1 MNDPSKFWQ
10 ISVNGATPQTF
21 AQKFFHNVRR
31 ELRHTDLDRL
41 TFVAGGRAI
50 DATPLMN
57 YGDAV
62 AVTRNGKP
70 FFAGTALPPRL
81 VGRPNEENHLYT
93 VVSPWYDLTRTFY
106 QQEWTVWDGTYV
118 NEGGLLVPHTVTEY
132 LSTLVLF
139 MQQNGSLLTAQ
150 AQIQDAINF
159 AIGHGMSAE
168 IQLGT
173 VDMNFQPPID
183 IIKGA
188 ITCAEIIQKAIRWAK
203 DAVAY
208 FDYTTS
214 PPTLNVR
221 QRANLPAV
229 TKPLASSFNDS
240 NGFPGFNAAPGGYVK
255 DVSLTQR
262 TDLVPKAVVV
272 QYIEPST
279 ENGFTSYAR
288 LIDWA
293 VLTSGVGVSPATFA
307 QGGSMPGPPSGYD
320 TAPADEPTGVAVVPV
335 PIQLVGFKINYI
347 EQQVTTVSIDTS
359 SQSWWTSHCAAEFN
373 RTGLTVLDG
382 PYNNTAPTYPNEI
395 VRGSFAAWMG
405 AQNKHA
411 MQETVYADIDIQ
423 FTDPNTGSVIKET
436 RHLSANITS
445 SDIATGGVTFQNV
458 TSFSLGEPL
467 PPIGLPLAY
476 LQSLTPAQWEGTCTI
491 VEQECSGSV
500 TPGKVLNISGAG
512 VPPAWSSMNAMVAAV
527 DEDWD
532 TGETHITLGIPKHL
546 SVADMIEL
554 ANVSRWRNEGAPG
567 NFFIRA
573 GGYTADGNAGLLPDT
588 PPAASLS
595 GAAASGAPDKLVLA
609 DSEEPGQSVTIDPST
624 PHVQVVDSDGNTI
637 TLDAS
642 VPKVAIAYAGAGTID
657 CDASELPSGTMNVQQ
672 VTILVPDPSVSPNPD
687 ANGCWHVVSKTGY
700 FLCTTPS

>member
-1 MNDPSKFWQ
+1 
-10 ISVNGATPQTF
+10 
-21 AQKFFHNVRR
+21 
-31 ELRHTDLDRL
+31 
-41 TFVAGGRAI
+41 
-50 DATPLMN
+50 
-57 YGDAV
+57 
-62 AVTRNGKP
+62 
-70 FFAGTALPPRL
+70 
-81 VGRPNEENHLYT
+81 
-93 VVSPWYDLTRTFY
+93 
-106 QQEWTVWDGTYV
+106 
-118 NEGGLLVPHTVTEY
+118 
-132 LSTLVLF
+132 
-139 MQQNGSLLTAQ
+139 
-150 AQIQDAINF
+150 
-159 AIGHGMSAE
+159 
-168 IQLGT
+168 
-173 VDMNFQPPID
+173 
-183 IIKGA
+183 
-188 ITCAEIIQKAIRWAK
+188 
-203 DAVAY
+203 
-208 FDYTTS
+208 
-214 PPTLNVR
+214 
-221 QRANLPAV
+221 
-229 TKPLASSFNDS
+229 
-240 NGFPGFNAAPGGYVK
+240 
-255 DVSLTQR
+255 
-262 TDLVPKAVVV
+262 
-272 QYIEPST
+272 
-279 ENGFTSYAR
+279 
-288 LIDWA
+288 
-293 VLTSGVGVSPATFA
+293 
-307 QGGSMPGPPSGYD
+307 
-320 TAPADEPTGVAVVPV
+320 
-335 PIQLVGFKINYI
+335 
-347 EQQVTTVSIDTS
+347 
-359 SQSWWTSHCAAEFN
+359 
-373 RTGLTVLDG
+373 
-382 PYNNTAPTYPNEI
+382 
-395 VRGSFAAWMG
+395 MG

-532 TGETHITLGIPKHL
+532 TGETRITLGIPRHL

-657 CDASELPSGTMNVQQ
+657 CDASELPSGTMYPQQ

-687 ANGCWHVVSKTGY
+687 ANGCWHVAAKTGY